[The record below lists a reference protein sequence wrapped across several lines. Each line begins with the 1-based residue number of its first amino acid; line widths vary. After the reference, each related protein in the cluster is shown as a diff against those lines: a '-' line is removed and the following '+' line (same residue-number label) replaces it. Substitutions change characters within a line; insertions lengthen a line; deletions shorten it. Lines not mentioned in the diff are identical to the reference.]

1 MNQKQF
7 EILTRPSKIK
17 VDDLENKSDRT
28 LIYGVNPF
36 DNMSVTYHLYL
47 QQEMFH
53 LSFYDTKTKEQFEFR
68 NIKSFKYREEITD
81 FICTVLKYNP
91 FICTVLK
98 YNPECCDNEFCQLL
112 KSKGII
118 LNYFPFDKDRPT
130 KKYYG
135 IKYEELKKVKKN
147 GN

>member
-1 MNQKQF
+1 MNSKQL

-17 VDDLENKSDRT
+17 MDDLDDKSDRT

-36 DNMSVTYHLYL
+36 DNMSVAYHLYL

-53 LSFYDTKTKEQFEFR
+53 LSFYDTKTKEEFEFR

-91 FICTVLK
+91 
-98 YNPECCDNEFCQLL
+98 ECCDNEFCQLL
-112 KSKGII
+112 KSKGIV
-118 LNYFPFDKDRPT
+118 LNYSPFDKDRPS

-135 IKYEELKKVKKN
+135 IKYEELKRIKKN
-147 GN
+147 G